1 MMHNYILKNENAVYF
16 ECGYSCDNEIF
27 IKFGQ
32 RGFFITDSR
41 YAIEARAVAQNCEV
55 IESKDIIKD
64 ARLLLRRFGIKE
76 LMFNPSDFSYFEF
89 SQLSRDLHINF
100 KAKNEFS
107 KLKRQIKRSDEI
119 EILRYA
125 AQLGASKFDELAGAI
140 MAGMSEKLINFN
152 AGNILRDGGNL
163 GLSFD
168 PITAINANAAKAHAL
183 PLDECIKDSDL
194 LLVDAGVKYQRYCS
208 DRTRTVEFRDGFSFS
223 KEQKFTNSKQNEIYQ
238 IVKEAQN
245 LAIKA
250 VKPGVRAC
258 DIDAAAREFIAKS
271 GYGDKFFHST
281 GHGVGLDIHEFPI
294 ISPRNSSPVEVGMV
308 FSIEPG
314 IYLENEFG
322 IRIEDVV
329 VVTNDGCEVL

>member
-1 MMHNYILKNENAVYF
+1 MLNYILKDENAVYF

-27 IKFGQ
+27 IKFKDES
-32 RGFFITDSR
+32 FFITDAR
-41 YAIEARAVAQNCEV
+41 YAIEAKSVIKNSQV
-55 IESKDIIKD
+55 IESKDINKS
-64 ARLLLRRFGIKE
+64 ARLLLRSLGVRDII
-76 LMFNPSDFSYFEF
+76 FNPSDFSYFDF
-89 SQLSRDLHINF
+89 KSLSRDLHINF
-100 KAKNEFS
+100 VAKNEFS
-107 KLKRQIKRSDEI
+107 KLKRQIKSSFEI
-119 EILRYA
+119 EILKEA
-125 AQLGASKFDELAGAI
+125 ARLGASKFDELSSVI
-140 MAGMSEKLINFN
+140 SDGMSEKMINFK
-152 AGNILRDGGNL
+152 AENILRDGGNL
-163 GLSFD
+163 ALSFD

-183 PLDECIKDSDL
+183 PLDERIKSADL

-208 DRTRTVEFRDGFSFS
+208 DRTRTAEFQDGFKFT
-223 KEQKFTNSKQNEIYQ
+223 KEQKFSNSKQNEIYQ

-258 DIDAAAREFIAKS
+258 DIDAAARDFIAKN

-294 ISPRNSSPVEVGMV
+294 ISPRSTTIIEPGMV

-329 VVTNDGCEVL
+329 VVTNSGCEVL